1 MKPLEMIHTIRDWWQ
16 DLDDRTR
23 LWGGYALIILLAA
36 AVGWSALSARVQAL
50 EKKRTARETV
60 LKELLP
66 LKTVYLS
73 ARHSSDQLRGR
84 MATLR
89 PDDSPAKIIED
100 TGIKGKS
107 VKIVPLKG
115 EERSGFIEDAADIR
129 IEGLTLNE
137 AINLLYRL
145 EKGSRPLVIKKSSLR
160 TRFDDPSRCD
170 MTLIIALLK
179 PAPGQAKP

>member
-1 MKPLEMIHTIRDWWQ
+1 MRPLEMVRDMWQ
-16 DLDDRTR
+16 DLDSRTR
-23 LWGGYALIILLAA
+23 LWIGYVLIALLAA
-36 AVGWSALSARVQAL
+36 AVGWSALSGKVEAL
-50 EKKRTARETV
+50 EKKRSARETV

-66 LKTVYLS
+66 LKASYLS
-73 ARHSSDQLRGR
+73 ARQASDQLSGR

-107 VKIVPLKG
+107 VKIIPLKG
-115 EERSGFIEDAADIR
+115 EERSGFTEDAADIR

-137 AINLLYRL
+137 AVNLLYRL
-145 EKGSRPLVIKKSSLR
+145 EKGSRPLVIKKYNLR

-170 MTLIIALLK
+170 LSLVLALLR